1 MNSQLIRTLPM
12 DVQREVYTYLPIQNC
27 IVCNDIVINYSTKS
41 SHTVCSMH
49 CLYIFNQRMIS
60 EIALHRV
67 VVPIFNMYVA
77 CNYIYKNY
85 NIYSIYVFIFRIQ
98 YLCSLLYYIFSKP
111 YRSTMASFS
120 LSLKLAKIA
129 YYRDW

>member
-1 MNSQLIRTLPM
+1 MYVYMNSQLIRTLPM

-41 SHTVCSMH
+41 SHAVCSMH

-77 CNYIYKNY
+77 CNYVYVKIIIFILFTCLFLGY
-85 NIYSIYVFIFRIQ
+85 NISVVYCITFSANLIGA
-98 YLCSLLYYIFSKP
+98 LWLLLI
-111 YRSTMASFS
+111 
-120 LSLKLAKIA
+120 
-129 YYRDW
+129 